1 MWNFAFPGYIGLLW
15 TRNQNRLFIAKPTEE
30 AYIGW
35 LSRCLFYH
43 RTRPVVGSE
52 RTSDDVELFLVG
64 STAQWLPW
72 GSSWP
77 LISR

>member
-1 MWNFAFPGYIGLLW
+1 MWNFAFPGYIELLW
-15 TRNQNRLFIAKPTEE
+15 TRNQNRLSIAKRTEE

-52 RTSDDVELFLVG
+52 RTCDDVELFSGLDSPVATLG
-64 STAQWLPW
+64 
-72 GSSWP
+72 
-77 LISR
+77 